1 MPITCFVSLS
11 TSKQIQNVSYNN
23 VTIYEILN
31 MFISSNCTQPSI
43 AYTQNS
49 SATKATHAH
58 FSNYT
63 TKKPLHS
70 QHSDHT
76 HTKAK
81 QRKPIIKYPKPRSN
95 SQPN

>member
-1 MPITCFVSLS
+1 M
-11 TSKQIQNVSYNN
+11 
-23 VTIYEILN
+23 N

-49 SATKATHAH
+49 SATKATRAH

-63 TKKPLHS
+63 TKNHS
-70 QHSDHT
+70 IHSIQITHT